1 VKGDDRTRM
10 VMTQAGRPGTPL
22 GEAFRTLLQFSSF
35 SVAYGQKTLGR
46 ELYGYRG
53 ASPASGF
60 KASALQA
67 GKAVGQNLPALA
79 HIIVATT
86 TLGMLSQWA
95 KDIAKNRTPKD
106 PTRPA
111 TWMAALAQ
119 GGGLGIFGD
128 FAFGQRDRMGGTL
141 QSKIAGPAMGAV
153 GDALD
158 LLMKARDGDAKAS
171 DFINFGVNNTPYVN
185 LFYLRPVL
193 DLAILNGLQ
202 EWASHG
208 AMARREGS
216 LKQQFGQRFIVSPL
230 GHSLVGRQQHSPRGA
245 LE

>member
-1 VKGDDRTRM
+1 
-10 VMTQAGRPGTPL
+10 
-22 GEAFRTLLQFSSF
+22 
-35 SVAYGQKTLGR
+35 
-46 ELYGYRG
+46 
-53 ASPASGF
+53 
-60 KASALQA
+60 
-67 GKAVGQNLPALA
+67 
-79 HIIVATT
+79 
-86 TLGMLSQWA
+86 
-95 KDIAKNRTPKD
+95 
-106 PTRPA
+106 
-111 TWMAALAQ
+111 
-119 GGGLGIFGD
+119 
-128 FAFGQRDRMGGTL
+128 
-141 QSKIAGPAMGAV
+141 
-153 GDALD
+153 
-158 LLMKARDGDAKAS
+158 LLMKARDGDAKAA